1 VKKALATKDSTTQ
14 TAAKVASGSGIQ
26 GARENLMETFV
37 THGAFGVSPI
47 LGTLGIVALGLTT
60 VRKVRAMQAD
70 EISPGKN
77 GPSVNLV
84 SAPLPSIPRGEPGN
98 VDLRFHIASG
108 YHVNSNKPSEE
119 FMIPTALH
127 MDATTDI
134 VIGRIYYPDGQNVA
148 FDFAPDQ
155 KLSVYSGNL
164 YGWGH
169 GAATAHS
176 AARKVRY
183 ARVAKNTSLRQP
195 RLLPPKQ
202 LPVEFEVR
210 VVKAPAAHG
219 RRPAQSPHA
228 HT

>member
-1 VKKALATKDSTTQ
+1 
-14 TAAKVASGSGIQ
+14 
-26 GARENLMETFV
+26 METFGRMARWSV
-37 THGAFGVSPI
+37 AI

-60 VRKVRAMQAD
+60 VAKVRAMQAD

-84 SAPLPSIPRGEPGN
+84 SAPLPSIPRGQPGN

-155 KLSVYSGNL
+155 KLSVYSGTFTV
-164 YGWGH
+164 GV
-169 GAATAHS
+169 T
-176 AARKVRY
+176 VRPLHTVPPGKY
-183 ARVAKNTSLRQP
+183 AMRGSLKYQACDNRACY
-195 RLLPPKQ
+195 PPKQ

>member
-1 VKKALATKDSTTQ
+1 
-14 TAAKVASGSGIQ
+14 
-26 GARENLMETFV
+26 
-37 THGAFGVSPI
+37 
-47 LGTLGIVALGLTT
+47 
-60 VRKVRAMQAD
+60 
-70 EISPGKN
+70 
-77 GPSVNLV
+77 
-84 SAPLPSIPRGEPGN
+84 

-176 AARKVRY
+176 AAGKY
-183 ARVAKNTSLRQP
+183 AMRGSLKYQACDNRG
-195 RLLPPKQ
+195 LLPAEATTGG
-202 LPVEFEVR
+202 V
-210 VVKAPAAHG
+210 
-219 RRPAQSPHA
+219 
-228 HT
+228 